1 MPKTPHL
8 PTLLLAASLAFVLT
22 ACVTPYRTDVQQGN
36 AVSTETLEKLP
47 LSMNKRQVRFL
58 LGTPLVTDPFRQDR
72 WDYIYSLRNGNG
84 PAVHQRLSLIFHND
98 VLVDV
103 DGDLAPTHLKHKAA
117 SN

>member
-36 AVSTETLEKLP
+36 AVSTETLEKLQ

-72 WDYIYSLRNGNG
+72 WDYIYSARNETARPSAN
-84 PAVHQRLSLIFHND
+84 ASLIFHND
-98 VLVDV
+98 VLVD
-103 DGDLAPTHLKHKAA
+103 DWRSRADI
-117 SN
+117 